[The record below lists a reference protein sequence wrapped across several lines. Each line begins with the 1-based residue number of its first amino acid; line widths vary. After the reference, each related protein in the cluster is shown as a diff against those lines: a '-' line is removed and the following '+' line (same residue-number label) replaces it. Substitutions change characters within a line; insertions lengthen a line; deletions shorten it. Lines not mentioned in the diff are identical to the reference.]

1 MLFKN
6 IVIGLL
12 LNTMTVAQAL
22 TAEPKLSETEIAK
35 IYRDHN
41 LTKDKMI
48 KMYEK
53 FNIGKEKKLTQE

>member
-1 MLFKN
+1 MLLKN

-12 LNTMTVAQAL
+12 LNTMTVTQAL
-22 TAEPKLSETEIAK
+22 SEPKLSESEIAK